1 MLFNIY
7 ANQRIFTCVISASR
21 RDFKGEK
28 SFIQKNKGLDYSIKK
43 VIYSR
48 SNKPWKVGYPTY
60 RLPAFHFLL
69 ERIYFKA
76 TTFLKY
82 ILEIKIPLSSSLPPK
97 LSTALVT

>member
-7 ANQRIFTCVISASR
+7 ANLRIFTCVISASR

-28 SFIQKNKGLDYSIKK
+28 SFIQKNKALDCSIKK
-43 VIYSR
+43 YYIL
-48 SNKPWKVGYPTY
+48 NKPYKVGNPTNG
-60 RLPAFHFLL
+60 LPTLYVLHD
-69 ERIYFKA
+69 RIYFRLI
-76 TTFLKY
+76 TFLKY